1 MLHSYFYFITN
12 LSHVSL
18 SIIRIL
24 SHLRSFECVGQNKIK
39 MFFRLILFAFTSL
52 FSLSN
57 CERILIV
64 FPTLSI
70 SHVMPLQPLAKL
82 LAAKGHDVTF
92 VSAFPQSKPIKNY
105 RDIVIPYNEEDKAF
119 VTEIAKDPKQ
129 ASLFKVLSGLPRMV
143 YNTGNITMQMP
154 EMRRL
159 MKEEK
164 FDLLIA
170 GYFMTEFVLGLGDHF
185 KCPTIL
191 FSPAGAVSTL
201 NGIVGN
207 PLSPS
212 STPHFAHQ
220 NLDLTTFVDR
230 LKNFIINSVDLLI
243 IKQVFKYYGK
253 QVY

>member
-1 MLHSYFYFITN
+1 MCASQKMDFRCFLIAI
-12 LSHVSL
+12 LL
-18 SIIRIL
+18 SI
-24 SHLRSFECVGQNKIK
+24 SS
-39 MFFRLILFAFTSL
+39 
-52 FSLSN
+52 SN
-57 CERILIV
+57 CARILIV

-70 SHVMPLQPLAKL
+70 SHVIPLQPLAKL
-82 LAAKGHDVTF
+82 LAEKNHEVTF

-119 VTEIAKDPKQ
+119 VTEIAKDPKE
-129 ASLFKVLSGLPRMV
+129 ANMLKILAGLPQMV
-143 YNTGNITMQMP
+143 YNIGNTTLQMP

-164 FDLLIA
+164 FDLLIV

-191 FSPAGAVSTL
+191 FSPAGIVSTL
-201 NGIVGN
+201 SGAVGN
-207 PLSPS
+207 PILPS
-212 STPHFAHQ
+212 SIPHYSHM
-220 NLDLTTFVDR
+220 NLDLTTFMGR
-230 LKNFIINSVDLLI
+230 TKNFLINTIDLLV